1 MSQLRKK
8 QSLSILS
15 GSHLNQL
22 NGATIVGSDRPL
34 KERVISESTGLIKFA
49 LRQSSD
55 KHSPDD
61 EADKQGLPIYIPIE
75 ENVKEAH
82 GRTEELNT
90 LMFQLASK
98 QRKAL
103 ELREELES
111 VESEVRNLELECR
124 KLMDIPEERKLA
136 KKQSIINFAPRTE
149 KLNQEP
155 YTQLTKTLNTFTS
168 NFSSNINAN
177 DLLNKGKS
185 FIENL
190 NKENEKWLLDL
201 QNRATSFRNEEHSKL
216 KKLMR
221 QKKAENSP
229 LIPKFRS
236 SLNLFHASEPD
247 NESEFSDDEH
257 YGGETSPYLA

>member
-22 NGATIVGSDRPL
+22 SGATIVGSDRPL

-82 GRTEELNT
+82 ERTEELNT

-103 ELREELES
+103 ELRDELES
-111 VESEVRNLELECR
+111 VESEVRNLELACR

-136 KKQSIINFAPRTE
+136 KKQSIMKFAPRTE

-168 NFSSNINAN
+168 NLSSNINAN
-177 DLLNKGKS
+177 ELLNKGKT
-185 FIENL
+185 FIESL
-190 NKENEKWLLDL
+190 NKENEKWLSDL
-201 QNRATSFRNEEHSKL
+201 QNRATSFKNEEHSML

-221 QKKAENSP
+221 QRAENSP
-229 LIPKFRS
+229 LIPKFTS

-257 YGGETSPYLA
+257 YGGETSPYIA

>member
-22 NGATIVGSDRPL
+22 SGAASVGSDRPV

-55 KHSPDD
+55 KHNPDD
-61 EADKQGLPIYIPIE
+61 DADKQGLPIYIPIE
-75 ENVKEAH
+75 ENVRETD

-103 ELREELES
+103 ELRDELES
-111 VESEVRNLELECR
+111 VESEVRNLEQQCR
-124 KLMDIPEERKLA
+124 NLMDIPGERKLA
-136 KKQSIINFAPRTE
+136 KKQSIINFAPRSE
-149 KLNQEP
+149 KLGQEP
-155 YTQLTKTLNTFTS
+155 YTQLTKTLNTFT
-168 NFSSNINAN
+168 NNLSSNIHAN
-177 DLLNKGKS
+177 ELLNKGKT

-190 NKENEKWLLDL
+190 NKENEKWIADL
-201 QNRATSFRNEEHSKL
+201 QNRASSFRNEEHPML
-216 KKLMR
+216 KKLM
-221 QKKAENSP
+221 KHKADNSP
-229 LIPKFRS
+229 LIPRLRS
-236 SLNLFHASEPD
+236 SLNLFHASGPD
-247 NESEFSDDEH
+247 SEYSDDEH
-257 YGGETSPYLA
+257 YGGETSPYPA